1 MAFATGTWTEEEHE
15 RFLQGLPKFACGPW
29 KQFSDLIGTRAP
41 RQVQTHAQKY
51 FQKIRRHKRGLRKIR
66 RKVVRTEHRIDE
78 ATSAPTTRS
87 IGTAKAEEDESPR
100 STDIPVD
107 WEIPPLD
114 LTAGAEEPSLLLV
127 EDVCEPFKYPSW
139 IEQDMETIREL
150 ANDAEL
156 AQLGSDSEDEDRALE
171 EFLQQLY
178 GELDE
183 QQS

>member
-1 MAFATGTWTEEEHE
+1 MAFATGMWTQEEHE
-15 RFLQGLPKFACGPW
+15 RFLQGLPRFARGPW

-51 FQKIRRHKRGLRKIR
+51 FQKIRRHERGLRKIR
-66 RKVVRTEHRIDE
+66 RKVVRTEHRIDG
-78 ATSAPTTRS
+78 ATASAPTTGS
-87 IGTAKAEEDESPR
+87 VSTAKAEEEESPR

-114 LTAGAEEPSLLLV
+114 LAEPSLV
-127 EDVCEPFKYPSW
+127 PIEDACEPFEYANW
-139 IEQDMETIREL
+139 TELDLETIREL

-156 AQLGSDSEDEDRALE
+156 ALLDNGIQDQDRALE
-171 EFLQQLY
+171 EFLLQMY
-178 GELDE
+178 AELDE